1 MDNVQEKNGFRYK
14 AFISYRHQ
22 APDQQ
27 IAKRLHTL
35 IETYRIPSGIRETS
49 GISSMGKV
57 FRDQEELPLSSSLSE
72 DIHEALEQSEW
83 LICICSPR
91 YLQSKWCLE
100 ELNYYIKLGRRD
112 HILTILAEGE
122 PAESFPE
129 QLRFE
134 TVNGET
140 VENEPL
146 AADVRAS
153 GILGSMRRLSNEKL
167 RIMAPMLSVSYDD
180 LRQRAR
186 IRRTRAVSAVSFAAV
201 SL

>member
-1 MDNVQEKNGFRYK
+1 MDNVQENNGFRYK

-146 AADVRAS
+146 
-153 GILGSMRRLSNEKL
+153 
-167 RIMAPMLSVSYDD
+167 
-180 LRQRAR
+180 
-186 IRRTRAVSAVSFAAV
+186 
-201 SL
+201 